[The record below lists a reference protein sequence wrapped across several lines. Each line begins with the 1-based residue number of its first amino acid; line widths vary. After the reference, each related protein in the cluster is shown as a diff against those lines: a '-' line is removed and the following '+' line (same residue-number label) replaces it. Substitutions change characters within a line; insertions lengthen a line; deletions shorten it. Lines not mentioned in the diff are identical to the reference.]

1 MSWSSLNLPY
11 KSPENDYPLWL
22 MSKVS
27 LLICFISRAKL
38 VCWVCFSICSKCIN
52 FKYLKHLIYP
62 LTFLLSSFSHA
73 RLLNFFSCTIAW
85 PTRTVNLD
93 LVQLVCFG
101 IGEFY
106 VIVIPQAPNLLA
118 LVTKIDLFVIGT
130 MIFLAFTYFK
140 LVDKATLSE

>member
-93 LVQLVCFG
+93 LV
-101 IGEFY
+101 
-106 VIVIPQAPNLLA
+106 IPQAPNLLA

>member
-1 MSWSSLNLPY
+1 MSWFCLNLPY

-27 LLICFISRAKL
+27 LLICFISGAKL

-52 FKYLKHLIYP
+52 FKYFKHSIYP

-73 RLLNFFSCTIAW
+73 RLLDFFSCTIVW

-106 VIVIPQAPNLLA
+106 VIVIPQSPNLLA
-118 LVTKIDLFVIGT
+118 LVTKIDLFLIGT
-130 MIFLAFTYFK
+130 MIFLAFTDFK